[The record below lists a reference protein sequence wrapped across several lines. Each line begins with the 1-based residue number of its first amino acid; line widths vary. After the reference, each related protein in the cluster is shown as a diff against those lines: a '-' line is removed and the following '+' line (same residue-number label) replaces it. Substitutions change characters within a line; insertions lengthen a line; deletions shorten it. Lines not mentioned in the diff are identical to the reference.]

1 MLNHKSPIPL
11 YHQLADILLE
21 QIRSGHYKPGQ
32 MIPSETGLAKQYS
45 IGRPTVHQA
54 MDTLVW
60 EGDLVINQQKRN
72 ITGGTDTLSGVYEDV
87 SLHFFA
93 ANFRW

>member
-1 MLNHKSPIPL
+1 MTPL
-11 YHQLADILLE
+11 
-21 QIRSGHYKPGQ
+21 
-32 MIPSETGLAKQYS
+32 
-45 IGRPTVHQA
+45 QA

-60 EGDLVINQQKRN
+60 EDDLVINQQKRN

>member
-1 MLNHKSPIPL
+1 
-11 YHQLADILLE
+11 
-21 QIRSGHYKPGQ
+21 
-32 MIPSETGLAKQYS
+32 
-45 IGRPTVHQA
+45 